1 MKVNDIKIGETYN
14 NIQIISDLGY
24 HKPDHRYGCRCAL
37 CGKEFEIS
45 AKHIG
50 KVKTCRECFEKS
62 EIVDISGRRFG
73 RLVALERVGRTLAPN
88 GTRQSMWRCRCDCG
102 NETVVKYIALTTGNT
117 RSCGCMEE
125 ENRHSNMQKVLGQ
138 RRKSVSMDFVGN
150 LDAHPLY
157 KTWKSMLMR
166 CNNPNVDGYKHYGGR
181 GIKVCDRWSGNL
193 GFESFVNDMGERPDG
208 TTLDRI
214 DVNGNYEPSNCRWAT
229 TEQQMNNRTDNSRII
244 LNGESIT
251 CSQLCKRYGFY
262 YTYVAHQLRQGIDVN
277 AIITRQLR
285 DKSIRRGKR
294 GELQKHINYNR
305 IVSNE
310 VFELLT
316 RRFAE
321 ENGWHYDATKN
332 LDLPEEL
339 TNQNN

>member
-1 MKVNDIKIGETYN
+1 MKVSEIKIGETYN
-14 NIQIISDLGY
+14 QIQIISDLGY

-50 KVKTCRECFEKS
+50 KVKTCRECYEKS
-62 EIVDISGRRFG
+62 EIVDISGQRFG

-102 NETVVKYIALTTGNT
+102 NETVVKYIALKSGNT
-117 RSCGCMEE
+117 KSCGCGEI
-125 ENRHSNMQKVLGQ
+125 ENRYSCNMNK
-138 RRKSVSMDFVGN
+138 RKSASSIFYISD
-150 LDAHPLY
+150 LEKHPLR
-157 KTWKSMLMR
+157 KIWKSMLMR
-166 CNNPNVDGYKHYGGR
+166 CNNPHVKNYNNYGGR
-181 GIKVCDRWSGNL
+181 GIKVCDRWNGNL
-193 GFESFVNDMGERPDG
+193 GFENFVNDMGERPDG

-262 YTYVAHQLRQGIDVN
+262 YTYVAHQLRQEIDVN

-294 GELQKHINYNR
+294 GELQKHINHNR

-321 ENGWHYDATKN
+321 ENGWHFDATKN
-332 LDLPEEL
+332 LDLP
-339 TNQNN
+339 QINNK

>member
-1 MKVNDIKIGETYN
+1 MGRVNRSRVYKVLCPLCSKTF
-14 NIQIISDLGY
+14 ISRAD
-24 HKPDHRYGCRCAL
+24 
-37 CGKEFEIS
+37 
-45 AKHIG
+45 HIG
-50 KVKTCRECFEKS
+50 KTKSCQECSQAHRF
-62 EIVDISGRRFG
+62 IDISGQRFG

-102 NETVVKYIALTTGNT
+102 NETVVKYISLTTGNT

-125 ENRHSNMQKVLGQ
+125 ENRHANMQKALEQ

-181 GIKVCDRWSGNL
+181 GIKVCNRWSGNL
-193 GFESFVNDMGERPDG
+193 GFGNFIKDMGERPDG

-229 TEQQMNNRTDNSRII
+229 TEQQMNNRTDNSCVVI
-244 LNGESIT
+244 NGKSIT
-251 CSQLCKRYGFY
+251 CSQLCKKYGFY
-262 YTYVAHQLRQGIDVN
+262 RTYVTHLIHDGVDVN
-277 AIITRQLR
+277 EV
-285 DKSIRRGKR
+285 IRRALRPKGERHGKR
-294 GELQKHINYNR
+294 GELQKRINYNR
-305 IVSNE
+305 IISNE

-321 ENGWHYDATKN
+321 ENGWHYDPTKN
-332 LDLPEEL
+332 LDLPKED
-339 TNQNN
+339 ND